1 MVMSKENVAKF
12 FEVSQT
18 DDSMVRIL
26 AEADVEAVIGMA
38 ANLNLEFT
46 KSELE
51 TVLKEMI
58 YTAKSLP
65 RGWGWPLARR
75 IGLVRS

>member
-1 MVMSKENVAKF
+1 MSKEHVAKLS
-12 FEVSQT
+12 EVSQT
-18 DDSMVRIL
+18 DDSVVRTL
-26 AEADVEAVIGMA
+26 AEEDVDTVIRVA
-38 ANLNLEFT
+38 ANLNPEFT

-65 RGWGWPLARR
+65 HGWDWPLARR

>member
-1 MVMSKENVAKF
+1 VSKENVEKF
-12 FEVSQT
+12 FEVSQA
-18 DDSMVRIL
+18 DDSVIRTL
-26 AEADVEAVIGMA
+26 AAADVDTVIRMA
-38 ANLNLEFT
+38 ATLNLEFS

>member
-1 MVMSKENVAKF
+1 MSKEAVSRF
-12 FEVSQT
+12 FEVSQR
-18 DDSMVRIL
+18 DDAVSRTL
-26 AEADVEAVIGMA
+26 AGADVDMVIRVA
-38 ANLNLEFT
+38 AGFNLEFT
-46 KSELE
+46 RNELE

-58 YTAKSLP
+58 YSAKSLP

>member
-1 MVMSKENVAKF
+1 MSKENVVKF
-12 FEVSQT
+12 FAVSQT
-18 DDSMVRIL
+18 DDSVIRTL
-26 AEADVEAVIGMA
+26 AGADVDTVIRVA

-46 KSELE
+46 ESELE

>member
-1 MVMSKENVAKF
+1 MSKENVSRF
-12 FEVSQT
+12 FEVSQR
-18 DDSMVRIL
+18 DDAVSRTL
-26 AEADVEAVIGMA
+26 AEADVDMVIRVA
-38 ANLNLEFT
+38 AGFNLEFT
-46 KSELE
+46 KNELE

-58 YTAKSLP
+58 YSAKSLP

>member
-1 MVMSKENVAKF
+1 MSKENVSRF
-12 FEVSQT
+12 FEVSQR
-18 DDSMVRIL
+18 DDAVSRTL
-26 AEADVEAVIGMA
+26 AEADVDLVIRVA
-38 ANLNLEFT
+38 AGFNLEFT
-46 KSELE
+46 KNELE

-58 YTAKSLP
+58 YSAKSLP

>member
-1 MVMSKENVAKF
+1 MSKENVTKF
-12 FEVSQT
+12 FQVSEG
-18 DDSMVRIL
+18 DDRMLRLL
-26 AEADVEAVIGMA
+26 AEADVDTVIRVA
-38 ANLNLEFT
+38 AGVNLEFT
-46 KSELE
+46 KNELE

-75 IGLVRS
+75 IGLVRA

>member
-1 MVMSKENVAKF
+1 MSKENVAKF
-12 FEVSQT
+12 FEVSQA
-18 DDSMVRIL
+18 DDSVVRTL
-26 AEADVEAVIGMA
+26 AEADVDTVIRVA
-38 ANLNLEFT
+38 ANLKLEFT
-46 KSELE
+46 ESELE

>member
-1 MVMSKENVAKF
+1 LAEENVD
-12 FEVSQT
+12 T
-18 DDSMVRIL
+18 
-26 AEADVEAVIGMA
+26 VIRVA

-51 TVLKEMI
+51 TALKEMI

-65 RGWGWPLARR
+65 RGRGWPLARR

>member
-1 MVMSKENVAKF
+1 MSKENVSKF
-12 FEVSQT
+12 FEVSQS
-18 DDSMVRIL
+18 DDCVTQTL
-26 AEADVEAVIGMA
+26 AEADVDMIIRVA
-38 ANLNLEFT
+38 ADLNFDFT
-46 KSELE
+46 RSELE

-58 YTAKSLP
+58 YSAKSLP

>member
-1 MVMSKENVAKF
+1 MSKENVSRF
-12 FEVSQT
+12 FEVSQR
-18 DDSMVRIL
+18 DDVVSRTL
-26 AEADVEAVIGMA
+26 AEADVDLVIRVA
-38 ANLNLEFT
+38 AGFNLEFT
-46 KSELE
+46 KNELE

-58 YTAKSLP
+58 YSAKSLP

>member
-1 MVMSKENVAKF
+1 MSKENVVKF

-18 DDSMVRIL
+18 DNSVIRTL
-26 AEADVEAVIGMA
+26 AEADVDTVIRVA

-46 KSELE
+46 KGELE

-58 YTAKSLP
+58 YMAKSLP